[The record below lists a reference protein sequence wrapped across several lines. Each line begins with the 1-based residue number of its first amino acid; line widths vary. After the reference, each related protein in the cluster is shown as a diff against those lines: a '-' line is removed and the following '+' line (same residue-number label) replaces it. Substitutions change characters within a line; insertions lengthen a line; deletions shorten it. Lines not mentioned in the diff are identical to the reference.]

1 MCFQRDSQKDQIIV
15 WGFIL
20 GTAGLLGWAAL
31 RKVLEMQE
39 HGGGGLAAGIA
50 GGLVGGSRRGR
61 ESVGLPTGRG
71 GVGSTG
77 HDAGRGVYETVGGHS
92 RESSGVL

>member
-31 RKVLEMQE
+31 RKVLETRE
-39 HGGGGLAAGIA
+39 HRGGLAAGIA
-50 GGLVGGSRRGR
+50 GGLIGGRRAR
-61 ESVGLPTGRG
+61 ESAGLPAGRG
-71 GVGSTG
+71 GIGSTG
-77 HDAGRGVYETVGGHS
+77 SDAARGMYAGVGGHS